1 MVLPKCGRE
10 DFVRFI
16 SLLKIKRNFAPMV
29 IAAEFPMLRL
39 ENLDFDIRLI
49 FRTPLG
55 LPYSLKIKRS
65 SAHMVIA
72 VEF

>member
-1 MVLPKCGRE
+1 LGLPYTPK
-10 DFVRFI
+10 
-16 SLLKIKRNFAPMV
+16 LKKTLAPMV